1 MKTLALVLALAF
13 AAPLAAHA
21 APAAPFAAQTHQ
33 SFQNNGHQSGDQL
46 LAAY

>member
-21 APAAPFAAQTHQ
+21 APSTSPGFNASVLAAQQ
-33 SFQNNGHQSGDQL
+33 AQAGGGSR
-46 LAAY
+46 